1 MDLRSRLA
9 FAAGHVRGTLPFE
22 LGDNLTTYLGWLM
35 PWGMPLTLLGSSAA
49 EVAAAQRDVA
59 RIGIDQVQAAAAGG
73 PDAWS
78 GGQPLA
84 RYPVTDFA
92 GYARALGRREAILLD
107 VRRRSE
113 WEETRIAGAV
123 HIPLHELPGRVAE
136 IAEGE
141 IWVHCQA
148 GYRAS
153 VAAGLLDA
161 AGRDVVLIDDDFSS
175 AQQAGLASPGAVAAY

>member
-1 MDLRSRLA
+1 
-9 FAAGHVRGTLPFE
+9 
-22 LGDNLTTYLGWLM
+22 M
-35 PWGMPLTLLGSSAA
+35 PGGMPLTLLGSSAA

-84 RYPVTDFA
+84 RYPVADFA
-92 GYARALGRREAILLD
+92 GYTRALGRREAILLD

-113 WEETRIAGAV
+113 REGTRIAGAV

-136 IAEGE
+136 VAEGE

-161 AGRDVVLIDDDFSS
+161 AGREVVFLDDDLR
-175 AQQAGLASPGAVAAY
+175 AAEEGGLAP